1 MVVSVLGRKTISVI
15 IFITIASVLSR
26 KLFPRPFSFTDDN
39 YLGPTQFS
47 AMLTTY
53 FMTAI
58 EISKSLPHAPGDL
71 HPSMYFITDN
81 TRSINVS
88 GHTCNKYKKKK

>member
-1 MVVSVLGRKTISVI
+1 MI

-26 KLFPRPFSFTDDN
+26 KLFPRPFSFTNDN

-47 AMLTTY
+47 AMLTGDLH

-58 EISKSLPHAPGDL
+58 EISKSLPHAPADL
-71 HPSMYFITDN
+71 HPSMYLILDTDT

-88 GHTCNKYKKKK
+88 GHACNKYKSKRYPF